1 MEFFFWCHNVDCIR
15 GHVFG
20 LQIFFVRGA
29 VGEAE
34 GKIVFGR
41 KIFRKGYRP
50 KNGDYRG
57 VYSHTCPLDMCA
69 VPLRG

>member
-1 MEFFFWCHNVDCIR
+1 MDYIG
-15 GHVFG
+15 GH
-20 LQIFFVRGA
+20 IFALGKIFVRGA
-29 VGEAE
+29 VGGAE

-41 KIFRKGYRP
+41 KFFRKGYRL

-57 VYSHTCPLDMCA
+57 VYSHTCPLDMRA

>member
-1 MEFFFWCHNVDCIR
+1 MEFFFWCHKVDCIR

-20 LQIFFVRGA
+20 PQFFFVRGA
-29 VGEAE
+29 VGGAE

-41 KIFRKGYRP
+41 KIFRKGYRL
-50 KNGDYRG
+50 KSGDYRG
-57 VYSHTCPLDMCA
+57 VYLHTCPLDMRA